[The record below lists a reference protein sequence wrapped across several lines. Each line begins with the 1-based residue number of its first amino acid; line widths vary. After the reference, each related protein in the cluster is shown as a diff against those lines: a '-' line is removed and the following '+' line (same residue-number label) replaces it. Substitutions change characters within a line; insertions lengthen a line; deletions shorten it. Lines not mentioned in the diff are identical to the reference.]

1 MRIFQ
6 FLASAIAVCLCSTAW
21 CQPVP
26 PGDRPTLQPQ
36 SGHRMPVTHLA
47 FIAGGKL
54 LVSSDMNGTTLIWN
68 HESGLSRDITPPSAK
83 APGFAS
89 MLVNDLTGEIAM
101 LPYDGAPLEVV
112 GIVDGK
118 RRGPPPVPPLERIAL
133 SADRTTVGAVTKS
146 GTLMLFDAKSW
157 KPIALN
163 GAACAAPL
171 DERPG
176 DNYGNQDFLFHP
188 DGRKVLIAAN
198 SGAVAEID
206 LFNGCTQSQVLP
218 ALGHPHLVVTLSP
231 RADAIAMAYQGNVSV
246 RTFAGAAP
254 ARAVMQSND
263 GLRRLQFS
271 ADGSGLFA
279 GISNGEL
286 QFADLKKEAPRHW
299 KFADGLTG
307 MAIDGSM
314 RVAAGLFSG
323 TIRMVP
329 LGAGDEKDIAAK
341 VLVPIAVSEDITRS
355 VLLVRTD
362 SEVLRID
369 LASARVE
376 SLYRS
381 AERERYVDMSDDGR
395 VIWSGGR
402 GGGGTLLRAESGW
415 AASELPPGIPVRSS
429 ATAVAPDGKSLA
441 LSYGTEL
448 RRYDAR
454 SGAFD
459 VIGKLPHPATSLAF
473 SRDGAWLAA
482 VGEAQAFGLVSMT
495 SKKQYPLVGP
505 SETGTAFAFSGDSS
519 QVAFGQ
525 SDGSVRRFDLRAA
538 QALPARIAGTA
549 KVTALRYSPDSSQLA
564 IGRSTGAVDIVD
576 LASGAVAVSF
586 VSMRS
591 AVNSLVFLAPSML
604 VAVATGGE
612 IRVSDIVGRRDM
624 VSLYLLPEKRWLAVA
639 PDGKFDLSDI
649 DSLEAVSWRMPDD
662 PLRPLSPEMFM
673 RDFYEP
679 RLISRLIAC
688 HARLKLE
695 PSACASAFTPVRPL
709 ASLNRVQPGVRI
721 AGVRKG
727 ATPDEAIVDVE
738 VSPGND
744 PTQPNNKTTTAVYDL
759 HLLRDGQLVQRL
771 PSLVPVPAGRPSA
784 IRSLPV
790 RLASG
795 RRGRPVTF
803 GAYAF
808 NEDRVKG
815 PTATDDSYVI
825 PASLPVRQ
833 PKAYV
838 IAIGVD
844 SYDLPSRAL
853 RFAASDA
860 RAMEQA
866 LARIKGYSVVP
877 VVLVSEGTNQARWQA
892 TKENVRAVL
901 ARLAGAPAGDGQLME
916 VRNAGKLARATPD
929 DLVIL
934 TFSGHGHTGANG
946 AFYLVPSD
954 SGKDAAV
961 DARALARFISSEELA
976 EWLRPIDAG
985 QIAMIIDACHA
996 GASVDQ
1002 PGFKPGPM
1010 GDRGLG
1016 QLAYDKNMRI
1026 LAASQADDVAL
1037 ESGQLLQGLLTY
1049 ALVHDGLTTT
1059 TGSPGAVTLG
1069 DWFRA
1074 AERRVPALYD
1084 EVRSGTR
1091 AITNTRDPT
1100 PDAEF
1105 GTLAAKRA
1113 QTPALFDFAR
1123 AAAVVEIVKGGADH
1137 VPP

>member
-6 FLASAIAVCLCSTAW
+6 LLVSAIVYGLCSVAW
-21 CQPVP
+21 CQTAPA
-26 PGDRPTLQPQ
+26 GDLPTLEPQ

-54 LVSSDMNGTTLIWN
+54 LVSSDMNGTTLVWN
-68 HESGLSRDITPPSAK
+68 HETGLSREITPPSAK
-83 APGFAS
+83 APGLAS
-89 MLVNDLTGEIAM
+89 MLVNNLTGEIVM
-101 LPYDGAPLEVV
+101 LPYGGASLEVA
-112 GIVDGK
+112 GIVDG
-118 RRGPPPVPPLERIAL
+118 RRRAPPPLPPLERIAL
-133 SADRTTVGAVTKS
+133 SADQTMVGAVTKA
-146 GTLMLFDAKSW
+146 GILMLFDARSW
-157 KPIALN
+157 QPIALS

-188 DGRKVLIAAN
+188 DGQKVLIASN

-206 LFNGCTQSQVLP
+206 LFNGCTQRQILP
-218 ALGHPHLVVTLSP
+218 GLGHPHLVVALST
-231 RADAIAMAYQGNVSV
+231 RADAIAMAYKGNVSI
-246 RTFAGAAP
+246 RTFTKAAP
-254 ARAVMQSND
+254 ARVVLKSND
-263 GLRRLQFS
+263 GLRLLQFS
-271 ADGSGLFA
+271 ANGSGLFA
-279 GISNGEL
+279 GTSDGEL
-286 QFADLKKEAPRHW
+286 QFADLKKEAPRRW
-299 KFADGLTG
+299 KFVDGMTG

-314 RVAAGLFSG
+314 RIAAGLFSG
-323 TIRMVP
+323 TIRMVSP
-329 LGAGDEKDIAAK
+329 GTGDEKDIAAK
-341 VLVPIAVSEDITRS
+341 VLIPVAASEDITRS
-355 VLLVRTD
+355 ALLVRTD
-362 SEVLRID
+362 TEVLRID
-369 LASARVE
+369 LAGARVE

-381 AERERYVDMSDDGR
+381 AERERYVDMSTDGR
-395 VIWSGGR
+395 VVWSGSI

-415 AASELPPGIPVRSS
+415 AVSELPQGIPVRSA

-448 RRYDAR
+448 RHYDAR

-459 VIGKLPHPATSLAF
+459 VIGKLPHPATSLSF

-482 VGEAQAFGLVSMT
+482 VGEAQAFGLVSMS

-505 SETGTAFAFSGDSS
+505 SETGTAFAFSEDSG
-519 QVAFGQ
+519 QMAFGQ
-525 SDGSVRRFDLRAA
+525 SDGSVRRFGLHAA
-538 QALPARIAGTA
+538 QAMPDRITGTSR
-549 KVTALRYSPDSSQLA
+549 VTALRYSPDSSQLA
-564 IGRSTGAVDIVD
+564 IGRSTGAVTIVD
-576 LASGAVAVSF
+576 LASGAVAASF
-586 VSMRS
+586 ASMRS
-591 AVNSLVFLAPSML
+591 AVNSLVFLAPSMI

-612 IRVSDIVGRRDM
+612 IRVSDIAGKREL

-662 PLRPLSPEMFM
+662 PLRPLAPEMFM

-679 RLISRLIAC
+679 RLVSRLIAC
-688 HARLKLE
+688 SARLKID

-721 AGVRKG
+721 ASVRKG
-727 ATPDEAIVDVE
+727 AAPDEVFVDVE
-738 VSPGND
+738 VSQGND

-759 HLLRDGQLVQRL
+759 HLLRDGQLVRRL
-771 PSLVPVPAGRPSA
+771 PSLVQVPAGQPSA
-784 IRSLPV
+784 LKTLPV
-790 RLASG
+790 RLASSK
-795 RRGRPVTF
+795 RGQRVTF

-815 PTATDDSYVI
+815 PTVVDDSYII

-833 PKAYV
+833 PRAYV
-838 IAIGVD
+838 ITIGID

-860 RAMEQA
+860 RAMKRA

-877 VVLVSEGTNQARWQA
+877 VTLVSEGTNPAHWHA
-892 TKENVRAVL
+892 TKDNVRAVL
-901 ARLAGAPAGDGQLME
+901 ARLAGAPAGRSQLAH
-916 VRNAGKLARATPD
+916 VANADRLTRATPD

-934 TFSGHGHTGANG
+934 SFSGHGHTAADG
-946 AFYLVPSD
+946 AFYLLPSD
-954 SGKDAAV
+954 SGKAETIDAQ
-961 DARALARFISSEELA
+961 ALGLFISSEELS
-976 EWLRPIDAG
+976 EWMRPIDAG
-985 QIAMIIDACHA
+985 QIAMILDACHA

-1037 ESGQLLQGLLTY
+1037 ESGKLLQGLLTY
-1049 ALVHDGLTTT
+1049 ALVHDGLKTTSGGLGT
-1059 TGSPGAVTLG
+1059 VTLG
-1069 DWFRA
+1069 DWLHT
-1074 AERRVPALYD
+1074 AERRVPALYE
-1084 EVRSGTR
+1084 EVRNGTL
-1091 AITNTRDPT
+1091 AVTNTRDAT
-1100 PDAEF
+1100 PSPEF
-1105 GTLAAKRA
+1105 GALAAGRA

-1123 AAAVVEIVKGGADH
+1123 TAAMVEIVTDGTAL
-1137 VPP
+1137 VSP